1 MAGCGGFVVKKE
13 SVIEAVRQMVEQIP
27 IAQGFGFADFG
38 ELATTRRKALS
49 RALGQMVK
57 DQEIRRA
64 YPGRFYRPMV
74 SDRFGPIGL
83 LGGELLRE
91 ALDVGYPA
99 GSWAQNDLG
108 LSTQVPM
115 ILTIATPNWT
125 HERRFGHQRVRYIR
139 STIKEIPKE
148 KAARLALMILDA
160 LKEIRHVGDSSPNHI
175 VNQLFLIFKQHVK
188 IEHLGYLLKYGL
200 QYPPQ
205 VRALLGAIL
214 EIEKHRHLSE
224 MLRKTLN
231 PKTEYFV
238 GVDKALPNFRK
249 WKLVGPG
256 RTYSAWERRWE
267 KRKKKCNT
275 DT

>member
-1 MAGCGGFVVKKE
+1 MKQE
-13 SVIEAVRQMVEQIP
+13 SIIEAVRQKVGQMPV
-27 IAQGFGFADFG
+27 ARGFGFDDFG

-49 RALGQMVK
+49 RALSQMVK
-57 DQEIRRA
+57 NEEIRRA
-64 YPGRFYRPMV
+64 YEGRFYRPMV

-99 GSWAQNDLG
+99 GAWAHNDLG

-160 LKEIRHVGDSSPNHI
+160 LKEIRHVSDSSPNHV
-175 VNQLFLIFKQHVK
+175 VNQLFLIFNQHVK

-224 MLRKTLN
+224 VLRKTLN

-238 GVDKALPNFRK
+238 GVDKALPNAKAWRLVSRERTARVRRK
-249 WKLVGPG
+249 
-256 RTYSAWERRWE
+256 RWE
-267 KRKKKCNT
+267 KKL
-275 DT
+275 

>member
-1 MAGCGGFVVKKE
+1 M
-13 SVIEAVRQMVEQIP
+13 RQVVEQIP
-27 IAQGFGFADFG
+27 VAQSFGFADFG
-38 ELATTRRKALS
+38 DLATTKRRALS
-49 RALGQMVK
+49 RTLGQMVK
-57 DQEIRRA
+57 DKEIRRA

-74 SDRFGPIGL
+74 SDRFGPMEL
-83 LGGELLRE
+83 LGYELLRE

-99 GSWAQNDLG
+99 GSWAHNDLG

-115 ILTIATPNWT
+115 VLTIATPSWT
-125 HERRFGHQRVRYIR
+125 HERRFGYQKVCYVR
-139 STIKEIPKE
+139 STIKEIPKVH
-148 KAARLALMILDA
+148 AARLALMILDA
-160 LKEIRHVGDSSPNHI
+160 LKEIRHVSDSSPNHV
-175 VNQLFLIFKQHVK
+175 VNQLFFLFNKHVT

-238 GVDKALPNFRK
+238 GVDKALPNFKK
-249 WKLVGPG
+249 WKLVGPR
-256 RTYSAWERRWE
+256 RTYRAWERRWK
-267 KRKKKCNT
+267 KRRNEAQKFES
-275 DT
+275 